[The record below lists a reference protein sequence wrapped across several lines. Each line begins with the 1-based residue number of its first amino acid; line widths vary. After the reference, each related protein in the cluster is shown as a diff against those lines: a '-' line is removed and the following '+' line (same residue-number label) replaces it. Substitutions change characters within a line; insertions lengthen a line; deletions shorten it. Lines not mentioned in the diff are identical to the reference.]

1 MVGAPSFRRDF
12 TPLGRV
18 LSTSFFCPATD
29 RCTKN
34 DTIEAANLCLTPVF
48 TRGGTYWIGYFHAS
62 SCCDHDALL
71 LSWVLESPRRVGN
84 AYRCGVP
91 AERVDHAGKV
101 VRHLIVSASYDS
113 TEEATADARFV
124 EIFIASAVPD
134 PEDALI
140 PPCAAVVAQFERLE
154 RHHRQ
159 SGMN

>member
-1 MVGAPSFRRDF
+1 MRPIAAITTAMLLF
-12 TPLGRV
+12 LGIDV
-18 LSTSFFCPATD
+18 A
-29 RCTKN
+29 
-34 DTIEAANLCLTPVF
+34 EAA
-48 TRGGTYWIGYFHAS
+48 
-62 SCCDHDALL
+62 DATQLAETAGFLL
-71 LSWVLESPRRVGN
+71 GN
-84 AYRCGVP
+84 AHRCGVP
-91 AERVDHAGKV
+91 TERVDHAGKV
-101 VRHLIVSASYDS
+101 IHHLIVAASYDS